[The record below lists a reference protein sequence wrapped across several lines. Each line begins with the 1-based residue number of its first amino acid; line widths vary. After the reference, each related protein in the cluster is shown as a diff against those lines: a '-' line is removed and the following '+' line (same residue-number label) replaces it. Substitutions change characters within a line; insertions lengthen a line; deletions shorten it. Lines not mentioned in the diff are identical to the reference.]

1 MPSKSTWSISSSA
14 NRYATTP
21 PYHTL
26 THRLTIKQHTHYVNE
41 LITFYLDTVIH
52 ELDSNPSSRTT
63 LSETYSTYRI
73 LTPPKPTYHQFI
85 TDNALPVEW
94 WQARLRLLHLLG
106 SSQPGTSSYDVP
118 TILTRLA
125 PYENELV
132 PEMIILHGRQ
142 HQHQEALRLLT
153 HGLGDFD
160 TAISYCLYGY
170 SSIFRARV
178 RPGTLPVAAADLPPR
193 AEQSRLFGF
202 LLQEFL
208 PHDPE
213 QGIVR
218 LEFLGGELLYAMRV
232 KTHGRFNLCPSPVCN
247 PDEGD
252 GICEV
257 PAHEP
262 VAAPPVEF
270 FARGVGVDVAWI
282 GGATVRATGNSFAT
296 PHMTGICALILGKH
310 PELTPFQLKS
320 VLYLTADNV
329 GGGA

>member
-1 MPSKSTWSISSSA
+1 VPSKSTWSISSSA
-14 NRYATTP
+14 SRYAGTP
-21 PYHTL
+21 PFLTL
-26 THRLTIKQHTHYVNE
+26 TLHLTTKQHTRYVNE

-52 ELDSNPSSRTT
+52 ELESNPSSRTT

-142 HQHQEALRLLT
+142 QQHQEALRLLT

-170 SSIFRARV
+170 SSIFRARA
-178 RPGTLPVAAADLPPR
+178 RPGTLPVAAAELPPR

-208 PHDPE
+208 AIEDVSQRIE
-213 QGIVR
+213 R
-218 LEFLGGELLYAMRV
+218 TGELLE
-232 KTHGRFNLCPSPVCN
+232 RFGGWFDVGAVLALV
-247 PDEGD
+247 PDEWSVDIFSGFLINSLRRLVREKAEW
-252 GICEV
+252 GCE
-257 PAHEP
+257 
-262 VAAPPVEF
+262 
-270 FARGVGVDVAWI
+270 
-282 GGATVRATGNSFAT
+282 GA
-296 PHMTGICALILGKH
+296 
-310 PELTPFQLKS
+310 E
-320 VLYLTADNV
+320 
-329 GGGA
+329 